1 MNLYQLI
8 SDYVPYDE
16 AEARDRELMLYAL
29 AHFPDLL
36 TRENPVCHFTASNW
50 ITNQARD
57 KILLVH
63 HNIYKRWAWTGGHA
77 DGDPDLRAVALREAK
92 EETGL
97 TKLRPLWDGI
107 FSIQVLDVDH
117 HVKRGQYVASHL
129 HLDCCYLWQADETA
143 PTRAREGENTGVRWV
158 PIDEVLRVANEPVMD
173 IVYGKLNEKLKALSI
188 VTTDAAITE
197 AEEELTSGKK
207 PENARTALAALRR
220 KYFG

>member
-50 ITNQARD
+50 ITNRSRD

-97 TKLRPLWDGI
+97 TELEPLWDGI

-143 PTRAREGENTGVRWV
+143 LTRAREGENTGVRWV
-158 PIDEVLRVANEPVMD
+158 PIDEVLQVANEPVMD

>member
-1 MNLYQLI
+1 MNLYQRI

-29 AHFPDLL
+29 AHFPEVL

-50 ITNQARD
+50 ITNPARD

-63 HNIYKRWAWTGGHA
+63 HNIYRHWAWTGGHA

-97 TKLRPLWDGI
+97 TELRPLWDGI
-107 FSIQVLDVDH
+107 FSLQVLDVDH
-117 HVKRGQYVASHL
+117 HLKRGQYVASHL

-143 PTRAREGENTGVRWV
+143 PLRARDGENTGVRWV
-158 PIDEVLRVANEPVMD
+158 PIGEVLAVCNEPVMD
-173 IVYGKLNEKLKALSI
+173 IVYEKLNTKL
-188 VTTDAAITE
+188 
-197 AEEELTSGKK
+197 
-207 PENARTALAALRR
+207 TAL
-220 KYFG
+220 K

>member
-36 TRENPVCHFTASNW
+36 TRQNPVCHFTASNW
-50 ITNQARD
+50 ITNRSRN

-97 TKLRPLWDGI
+97 TELRPLWDGI

-117 HVKRGQYVASHL
+117 HMKRGQYVASHL

-158 PIDEVLRVANEPVMD
+158 PMDEVPAVCNEPVMD
-173 IVYGKLNEKLKALSI
+173 IVYEKLNEKLRQI
-188 VTTDAAITE
+188 
-197 AEEELTSGKK
+197 
-207 PENARTALAALRR
+207 P
-220 KYFG
+220 

>member
-50 ITNQARD
+50 ITNRSRN

-97 TKLRPLWDGI
+97 TELEPLWDGI

-117 HVKRGQYVASHL
+117 HMKRGQYVASHL

-158 PIDEVLRVANEPVMD
+158 PMDEVLTVCNEPVMD
-173 IVYGKLNEKLKALSI
+173 IVYEKLNEKLRQI
-188 VTTDAAITE
+188 
-197 AEEELTSGKK
+197 
-207 PENARTALAALRR
+207 P
-220 KYFG
+220 